1 MAVKRPDAGAGS
13 RAFVNEDL
21 GDPIW
26 GFEGPTTSSGLDD
39 FHIMGVKINMA
50 NDDFND
56 EPIPSLAD
64 PRAFGAGRAGYLC
77 ATGECSWREVNPVPG
92 DFGNLLPGEINI
104 APDDSDFSRSGLSV
118 GGNWF
123 GQQMT
128 DYVVERGEFF
138 RGSLP
143 NFITK
148 MTAGLQ
154 AAGPFT
160 DQLEPMT
167 ELESGGPFVEDS
179 FIFEPRENVI
189 GGQIIRHDCVA
200 SAPCEEPC
208 KADFTLAEWGACLD
222 GFYYTVNEV
231 VVVPSTLRGFS
242 TVDFADIVVRWD
254 SGQEITFIGHFI
266 KQDGVSETDRFQGLF
281 YIREEEFEPAPVEEE
296 EPCEEEPCEPAPVVV
311 EPLLSIYEGPITRL
325 SESASPGPVSIAS
338 PETWNIMWIMGC
350 PVHIHPDLIL
360 DGPTVDDEP
369 IRGASLFEL
378 LDEDDGRG
386 HALSIIGATGKGV
399 AERVG
404 QIYVMQE
411 IVVELAENVIIY
423 PDASAAAAEFDGT
436 SNVLKLFPVVG
447 SPTLPVAPQPVA
459 SSPQSFQMKVKL
471 SDDRNFPGSWLDAGG
486 EALADQSV
494 EGLHTAL
501 TSAPDWSLG
510 LGGYFSISDD
520 GDGTA
525 GTFYVVEGETT
536 ALPATLPAVL
546 INRYNLRYDSNDGEV
561 RMEIRGQYVSDKPI
575 QGDMEVSLAMKYDT
589 ESGDGAFP
597 CKDATDCLVLS
608 ESGADQTG
616 APGRIFYHDDTIDES
631 EDCEVEP
638 EFPNVCSFRIRVRQE
653 EIRVE
658 GLGVTDTPWPE
669 YHSSLKLQYL
679 ADVFTIVVT
688 ADDGEDTEVE
698 ATPGRIRVD

>member
-13 RAFVNEDL
+13 RAFVNEDA

-50 NDDFND
+50 NGDLSEFTS
-56 EPIPSLAD
+56 IPSLAD
-64 PRAFGAGRAGYLC
+64 TRAFGAGRAGDLC
-77 ATGECSWREVNPVPG
+77 PTGECSWREVNPVTG

-104 APDDSDFSRSGLSV
+104 APDDSDFSRSGLSD

-128 DYVVERGEFF
+128 DYEVERGEFF
-138 RGSLP
+138 QGSLP

-154 AAGPFT
+154 AAGPSAG
-160 DQLEPMT
+160 QLEPMT
-167 ELESGGPFVEDS
+167 IFRFGGDFVEDS

-189 GGQIIRHDCVA
+189 GGEVIRHDCVA
-200 SAPCEEPC
+200 SAE
-208 KADFTLAEWGACLD
+208 DFTLAEWGACHE

-231 VVVPSTLRGFS
+231 VVVPSTLRGFP
-242 TVDFADIVVRWD
+242 TVDFTDIVVRWD
-254 SGQEITFIGHFI
+254 SGQETTFIGHFI

-378 LDEDDGRG
+378 LDEDDDRG

-423 PDASAAAAEFDGT
+423 PDASAAADFDGT

-447 SPTLPVAPQPVA
+447 SPE
-459 SSPQSFQMKVKL
+459 SFQMKVKL
-471 SDDRNFPGSWLDAGG
+471 SEDRNFPGSWLDAGG
-486 EALADQSV
+486 EALDDQSV

-546 INRYNLRYDSNDGEV
+546 INRYRLRYDTNDGEV
-561 RMEIRGQYVSDKPI
+561 RMEIRGQYVSDEPI

-589 ESGDGAFP
+589 ESGGDGAFP
-597 CKDATDCLVLS
+597 CQDATECLVLS
-608 ESGADQTG
+608 ELGTDKTG
-616 APGRIFYHDDTIDES
+616 MPGRIFYDDDTIDES
-631 EDCEVEP
+631 EDCEVDP

-653 EIRVE
+653 EIRVD

-669 YHSSLKLQYL
+669 YHSSLKLQYM

>member
-13 RAFVNEDL
+13 RAFVNEDA

-50 NDDFND
+50 NGDLSEFTS
-56 EPIPSLAD
+56 IPSLAD
-64 PRAFGAGRAGYLC
+64 TRAFGAGRAGDLC
-77 ATGECSWREVNPVPG
+77 PTGECSWREVNPVTG

-104 APDDSDFSRSGLSV
+104 APDDSDFSLSGLSD

-128 DYVVERGEFF
+128 DYEVERGEFF
-138 RGSLP
+138 QGSLP

-154 AAGPFT
+154 AAGPSAG
-160 DQLEPMT
+160 QLEPMT
-167 ELESGGPFVEDS
+167 IFRFGGDFVEDS

-189 GGQIIRHDCVA
+189 GGEVIRHDCVA
-200 SAPCEEPC
+200 SAE
-208 KADFTLAEWGACLD
+208 DFTLAEWGACHE

-231 VVVPSTLRGFS
+231 VVVPSTLRGFP
-242 TVDFADIVVRWD
+242 TVDFTDIVVRWD
-254 SGQEITFIGHFI
+254 SGQETTFIGHFI

-378 LDEDDGRG
+378 LDEDDDRG

-423 PDASAAAAEFDGT
+423 PDASAAADFDGT

-447 SPTLPVAPQPVA
+447 SPE
-459 SSPQSFQMKVKL
+459 SFQMKVKL
-471 SDDRNFPGSWLDAGG
+471 SEDRNFPGSWLDAGG
-486 EALADQSV
+486 EALDDQSV

-546 INRYNLRYDSNDGEV
+546 INRYRLRYDTNDGEV
-561 RMEIRGQYVSDKPI
+561 RMEIRGQYVSDEPI

-589 ESGDGAFP
+589 ESGGDGAFP
-597 CKDATDCLVLS
+597 CQDATECLVLS
-608 ESGADQTG
+608 ELGTDKTG
-616 APGRIFYHDDTIDES
+616 MPGRIFYDDDTIDES
-631 EDCEVEP
+631 EDCEVDP

-653 EIRVE
+653 EIRVD

-669 YHSSLKLQYL
+669 YHSSLKLQYM
-679 ADVFTIVVT
+679 ADVFIIVVT

>member
-13 RAFVNEDL
+13 RAFVNEDA

-50 NDDFND
+50 NGDLSEFTS
-56 EPIPSLAD
+56 IPSLAD
-64 PRAFGAGRAGYLC
+64 TRAFGAGRAGDLC
-77 ATGECSWREVNPVPG
+77 PKGECSWREVNPVTG

-104 APDDSDFSRSGLSV
+104 APDDSDFSLSGLSD

-128 DYVVERGEFF
+128 DYEVERGEFF
-138 RGSLP
+138 QGSLP

-154 AAGPFT
+154 AAGPSAG
-160 DQLEPMT
+160 QLEPMT
-167 ELESGGPFVEDS
+167 IFRFGGDFVEDS

-189 GGQIIRHDCVA
+189 GGEVIRHDCVA
-200 SAPCEEPC
+200 SAE
-208 KADFTLAEWGACLD
+208 DFTLAEWGACHE

-231 VVVPSTLRGFS
+231 VVVPSTLRGFP
-242 TVDFADIVVRWD
+242 TVDFTDIVVRWD
-254 SGQEITFIGHFI
+254 SGQETTFIGHFI

-378 LDEDDGRG
+378 LDEDDDRG

-423 PDASAAAAEFDGT
+423 PDASAAADFDGT

-447 SPTLPVAPQPVA
+447 SPE
-459 SSPQSFQMKVKL
+459 SFQMKVKL
-471 SDDRNFPGSWLDAGG
+471 SEDRNFPGSWLDAGG
-486 EALADQSV
+486 EALDDQSV

-546 INRYNLRYDSNDGEV
+546 INRYRLRYDTNDGEV
-561 RMEIRGQYVSDKPI
+561 RMEIRGQYVSDEPI

-589 ESGDGAFP
+589 ESGGDGAFP
-597 CKDATDCLVLS
+597 CQDATECLVLS
-608 ESGADQTG
+608 ELGTDKTG
-616 APGRIFYHDDTIDES
+616 MPGRIFYDDDTIDES
-631 EDCEVEP
+631 EDCEVDP

-653 EIRVE
+653 EIRVD

-669 YHSSLKLQYL
+669 YHSSLKLQYM
-679 ADVFTIVVT
+679 ADVFIIVVT

>member
-1 MAVKRPDAGAGS
+1 VAVKRPDAGAGS
-13 RAFVNEDL
+13 RAFVNEDA

-26 GFEGPTTSSGLDD
+26 GFEGPTTASGLDD

-50 NDDFND
+50 NDDFNG
-56 EPIPSLAD
+56 EPIPALAD
-64 PRAFGAGRAGYLC
+64 PRAFGEGRAGVLC
-77 ATGECSWREVNPVPG
+77 ATGECSWREVNPITG
-92 DFGNLLPGEINI
+92 TNY
-104 APDDSDFSRSGLSV
+104 APDDSDFSRSGLID

-128 DYVVERGEFF
+128 DYEVQRGTAF
-138 RGSLP
+138 RGYLP

-154 AAGPFT
+154 TASPFA

-167 ELESGGPFVEDS
+167 ITEFGGGFVEDS
-179 FIFEPRENVI
+179 FIFEPRENVL
-189 GGQIIRHDCVA
+189 GGEVIRRDCVA
-200 SAPCEEPC
+200 PL
-208 KADFTLAEWGACLD
+208 ADWGACHQ
-222 GFYYTVNEV
+222 GSYYTVNEV
-231 VVVPSTLRGFS
+231 VVVPSTLRGFP
-242 TVDFADIVVRWD
+242 TVDFADIDARWD
-254 SGQEITFIGHFI
+254 PVQKTGQETTFIGHFI
-266 KQDGVSETDRFQGLF
+266 KQDGVSETDQFQGLF
-281 YIREEEFEPAPVEEE
+281 YIREEEFEPVPVDEDE
-296 EPCEEEPCEPAPVVV
+296 EPCEEEPCEPEPVVV

-325 SESASPGPVSIAS
+325 SEVSQSPSIAS

-360 DGPTVDDEP
+360 DGPVDDNGEP
-369 IRGASLFEL
+369 IRGASLLKL
-378 LDEDDGRG
+378 LDEDGDRG

-404 QIYVMQE
+404 QMYVMQE

-423 PDASAAAAEFDGT
+423 PDARDAAEFDGA
-436 SNVLKLFPVVG
+436 SDVLKLFPEVD
-447 SPTLPVAPQPVA
+447 SPE
-459 SSPQSFQMKVKL
+459 SFQMKVKL
-471 SDDRNFPGSWLDAGG
+471 SEDKNFPGSWLDGGG

-494 EGLHTAL
+494 AGLLAAL
-501 TSAPDWSLG
+501 ISAPDWSLG
-510 LGGYFSISDD
+510 LGGYFSISNDD
-520 GDGTA
+520 DGTA

-546 INRYNLRYDSNDGEV
+546 INRYNLRYDTNDGEV
-561 RMEIRGQYVSDKPI
+561 RMEIRGQYVSGEPI
-575 QGDMEVSLAMKYDT
+575 QGDMEVSLSMKYDT

-597 CKDATDCLVLS
+597 CQDDSDCLVLS
-608 ESGADQTG
+608 KEGTDQTG
-616 APGRIFYHDDTIDES
+616 APGMIFYDVDSIDES
-631 EDCEVEP
+631 EVCEVDP

-653 EIRVE
+653 EIRVS

-679 ADVFTIVVT
+679 TDVFTIVVT
-688 ADDGEDTEVE
+688 ADDDDETEVE

>member
-13 RAFVNEDL
+13 RAFVNEDA

-50 NDDFND
+50 NGDLSEFTA
-56 EPIPSLAD
+56 IPSLAD
-64 PRAFGAGRAGYLC
+64 TRAFGAGRAGDLC

-128 DYVVERGEFF
+128 DYEVERGTAF

-154 AAGPFT
+154 AAPPFT

-189 GGQIIRHDCVA
+189 GGQIIRYDCVA

-208 KADFTLAEWGACLD
+208 EADFTLAEWGACLD
-222 GFYYTVNEV
+222 GSYYTVNEV

-254 SGQEITFIGHFI
+254 SGQETTFIGHFI

-378 LDEDDGRG
+378 LDEDDDRG

-423 PDASAAAAEFDGT
+423 PDASADAAEFDRT
-436 SNVLKLFPVVG
+436 SNVLKLFPVAG
-447 SPTLPVAPQPVA
+447 
-459 SSPQSFQMKVKL
+459 SPQSFQMKVKL

-486 EALADQSV
+486 EALDDQSV
-494 EGLHTAL
+494 EGLETAL
-501 TSAPDWSLG
+501 MSAPDWSLG

-520 GDGTA
+520 GDSTA

-546 INRYNLRYDSNDGEV
+546 INRYNLRYDTNDGEV
-561 RMEIRGQYVSDKPI
+561 RMEIRGQYVSDGPI

-597 CKDATDCLVLS
+597 CQDATECLVLS
-608 ESGADQTG
+608 ELGTDQTG
-616 APGRIFYHDDTIDES
+616 APGRIFYDDDTIDES

>member
-13 RAFVNEDL
+13 RAFVNEDR

-50 NDDFND
+50 NADFND
-56 EPIPSLAD
+56 EPVPSLAD
-64 PRAFGAGRAGYLC
+64 PRAFGAGRAGDLC
-77 ATGECSWREVNPVPG
+77 ATGECSWREVNPVTG
-92 DFGNLLPGEINI
+92 INP
-104 APDDSDFSRSGLSV
+104 APDDIDFSRSGLSF

-128 DYVVERGEFF
+128 DYEVERGTAF
-138 RGSLP
+138 RGSLL

-154 AAGPFT
+154 TAAPFT

-189 GGQIIRHDCVA
+189 GGEVIRHDCLA

-208 KADFTLAEWGACLD
+208 DADFTLAEWGACHE

-254 SGQEITFIGHFI
+254 SGQETTFIGHFI

-325 SESASPGPVSIAS
+325 SESASPDPISIAS

-360 DGPTVDDEP
+360 DGPVDDNDEP

-378 LDEDDGRG
+378 LDEDDDRG

-423 PDASAAAAEFDGT
+423 PDASGAAAEFDGT
-436 SNVLKLFPVVG
+436 GNVLKLFPDVN
-447 SPTLPVAPQPVA
+447 SPE
-459 SSPQSFQMKVKL
+459 SFQMKVKL
-471 SDDRNFPGSWLDAGG
+471 SEDRNFPGSWLDAGG
-486 EALADQSV
+486 EALDDQSV
-494 EGLHTAL
+494 AGLQTAL

-546 INRYNLRYDSNDGEV
+546 INRYNLRYDTNDGEV
-561 RMEIRGQYVSDKPI
+561 RMEIRGQYVSDGPI
-575 QGDMEVSLAMKYDT
+575 PPDMEVSLAMKYDT
-589 ESGDGAFP
+589 ESDDGAFP
-597 CKDATDCLVLS
+597 CQEQDGSDCLVLS
-608 ESGADQTG
+608 QLGADQTG
-616 APGRIFYHDDTIDES
+616 MPGMIFYDDDTIDES

-653 EIRVE
+653 EIRVM

-669 YHSSLKLQYL
+669 YHSSLKLQYM

-688 ADDGEDTEVE
+688 ADDDTEVE

>member
-13 RAFVNEDL
+13 RAFVNEDA

-50 NDDFND
+50 NGDLSEFTS
-56 EPIPSLAD
+56 IPSLAD
-64 PRAFGAGRAGYLC
+64 TRAFGAGRAGDLC
-77 ATGECSWREVNPVPG
+77 PTGECSWREVNPVTG

-104 APDDSDFSRSGLSV
+104 APDDSDFSRSGLSD

-128 DYVVERGEFF
+128 DYEVERGEFF
-138 RGSLP
+138 QGSLP

-154 AAGPFT
+154 AAGPSAG
-160 DQLEPMT
+160 QLEPMT
-167 ELESGGPFVEDS
+167 IFRFGGDFVEDS

-189 GGQIIRHDCVA
+189 GGEVIRHDCVA
-200 SAPCEEPC
+200 SAE
-208 KADFTLAEWGACLD
+208 DFTLAEWGACHE

-231 VVVPSTLRGFS
+231 VVVPSTLRGFP
-242 TVDFADIVVRWD
+242 TVDFTDIVVRWD
-254 SGQEITFIGHFI
+254 SGQETTFIGHFI

-378 LDEDDGRG
+378 LDEDDDRG

-423 PDASAAAAEFDGT
+423 PDASAAADFDGT

-447 SPTLPVAPQPVA
+447 SPE
-459 SSPQSFQMKVKL
+459 SFQMKVKL
-471 SDDRNFPGSWLDAGG
+471 SEDRNFPGSWLDAGG
-486 EALADQSV
+486 EALDDQSV

-546 INRYNLRYDSNDGEV
+546 INRYRLRYDTNDGEV
-561 RMEIRGQYVSDKPI
+561 RMEIRGQYVSDEPI

-589 ESGDGAFP
+589 ESGGDGAFP
-597 CKDATDCLVLS
+597 CQDATECLVLS
-608 ESGADQTG
+608 ELGTDKTG
-616 APGRIFYHDDTIDES
+616 MPGRIFYDDDTIDES
-631 EDCEVEP
+631 EDCEVDP

-653 EIRVE
+653 EIRVD

-669 YHSSLKLQYL
+669 YHSSLKLQYM
-679 ADVFTIVVT
+679 ADVFIIVVT

>member
-13 RAFVNEDL
+13 RAFVNEDA

-50 NDDFND
+50 NGDLSEFTA
-56 EPIPSLAD
+56 IPSLAD
-64 PRAFGAGRAGYLC
+64 TRAFGAGRAGDLC

-128 DYVVERGEFF
+128 DYEVERGTAF

-154 AAGPFT
+154 AAPPFT

-208 KADFTLAEWGACLD
+208 EADFTLAEWGACLD
-222 GFYYTVNEV
+222 GSYYTVNEV

-254 SGQEITFIGHFI
+254 SGQETTFIGHFI

-378 LDEDDGRG
+378 LDEDDDRG

-423 PDASAAAAEFDGT
+423 PDASADAAEFDRT
-436 SNVLKLFPVVG
+436 SNVLKLFPVAG
-447 SPTLPVAPQPVA
+447 
-459 SSPQSFQMKVKL
+459 SPQSFQMKVKL
-471 SDDRNFPGSWLDAGG
+471 SEDRNFPGSWLDAGG
-486 EALADQSV
+486 EALDDQSV
-494 EGLHTAL
+494 EGLETAL
-501 TSAPDWSLG
+501 MSAPDWSLG

-561 RMEIRGQYVSDKPI
+561 RMEIRGQYVSDGPI

-597 CKDATDCLVLS
+597 CQDATECLVLS
-608 ESGADQTG
+608 ELGTDQTG
-616 APGRIFYHDDTIDES
+616 APGRIFYDDDTIDES

>member
-13 RAFVNEDL
+13 RAFVNEDA

-50 NDDFND
+50 NGDLSEFTS
-56 EPIPSLAD
+56 IPSLAD
-64 PRAFGAGRAGYLC
+64 TRAFGAGRAGDLC
-77 ATGECSWREVNPVPG
+77 PTGECSWREVNPITG

-104 APDDSDFSRSGLSV
+104 APDDSDFSLSGLSD

-128 DYVVERGEFF
+128 DYEVERGEFF
-138 RGSLP
+138 QGSLP

-154 AAGPFT
+154 AAGPSAG
-160 DQLEPMT
+160 QLEPMT
-167 ELESGGPFVEDS
+167 IFRFGGDFVEDS

-189 GGQIIRHDCVA
+189 GGEVIRHDCVA
-200 SAPCEEPC
+200 SAE
-208 KADFTLAEWGACLD
+208 DFTLAEWGACHE

-231 VVVPSTLRGFS
+231 VVVPSTLRGFP
-242 TVDFADIVVRWD
+242 TVDFTDIVVRWD
-254 SGQEITFIGHFI
+254 SGQETTFIGHFI

-378 LDEDDGRG
+378 LDEDDDRG

-423 PDASAAAAEFDGT
+423 PDASAAADFDGT

-447 SPTLPVAPQPVA
+447 SPE
-459 SSPQSFQMKVKL
+459 SFQMKVKL
-471 SDDRNFPGSWLDAGG
+471 SEDRNFPGSWLDAGG
-486 EALADQSV
+486 EALDDQSV

-546 INRYNLRYDSNDGEV
+546 INRYRLRYDTNDGEV
-561 RMEIRGQYVSDKPI
+561 RMEIRGQYVSDEPI

-589 ESGDGAFP
+589 ESGGDGAFP
-597 CKDATDCLVLS
+597 CQDATECLVLS
-608 ESGADQTG
+608 ELGTDKTG
-616 APGRIFYHDDTIDES
+616 MPGRIFYDDDTIDES
-631 EDCEVEP
+631 EDCEVDP

-653 EIRVE
+653 EIRVD

-669 YHSSLKLQYL
+669 YHSSLKLQYM
-679 ADVFTIVVT
+679 ADVFIIVVT

>member
-13 RAFVNEDL
+13 RAFVNEDA

-50 NDDFND
+50 NGDLSEFTS
-56 EPIPSLAD
+56 IPSLAD
-64 PRAFGAGRAGYLC
+64 TRAFGAGRAGDLC
-77 ATGECSWREVNPVPG
+77 PTGECSWREVNPVTG

-104 APDDSDFSRSGLSV
+104 APDDSDFSRSGLSD

-128 DYVVERGEFF
+128 DYEVERGEFF
-138 RGSLP
+138 QGSLP

-154 AAGPFT
+154 AAGPSAG
-160 DQLEPMT
+160 QLEPMT
-167 ELESGGPFVEDS
+167 IFRFGGDFVEDS

-189 GGQIIRHDCVA
+189 GGEVIRHDCVA
-200 SAPCEEPC
+200 SAE
-208 KADFTLAEWGACLD
+208 DFTLAEWGACHE

-231 VVVPSTLRGFS
+231 VVVPSTLRGFP
-242 TVDFADIVVRWD
+242 TVDFTDIVVRWD
-254 SGQEITFIGHFI
+254 SGQETTFIGHFI

-378 LDEDDGRG
+378 LDEDDDRG

-423 PDASAAAAEFDGT
+423 PDASAAADFDGT

-447 SPTLPVAPQPVA
+447 SPE
-459 SSPQSFQMKVKL
+459 SFQMKVKL
-471 SDDRNFPGSWLDAGG
+471 SEDRNFPGSWLDAGG
-486 EALADQSV
+486 EALDDQSV

-546 INRYNLRYDSNDGEV
+546 INRYRLRYDTNDGEV
-561 RMEIRGQYVSDKPI
+561 RMEIRGQYVSDEPI

-589 ESGDGAFP
+589 ESGGDSAFP
-597 CKDATDCLVLS
+597 CQDATECLVLS
-608 ESGADQTG
+608 ELGTDKTG
-616 APGRIFYHDDTIDES
+616 MPGRIFYDDDTIDES
-631 EDCEVEP
+631 EDCEVDP

-653 EIRVE
+653 EIRVD

-669 YHSSLKLQYL
+669 YHFSLKLQYM

>member
-50 NDDFND
+50 NGDLSEFTS
-56 EPIPSLAD
+56 IPSLAD
-64 PRAFGAGRAGYLC
+64 TRAFGAGRAGDLC
-77 ATGECSWREVNPVPG
+77 ATGECSWREVNPVTG
-92 DFGNLLPGEINI
+92 INI
-104 APDDSDFSRSGLSV
+104 APDDSDFSRSGLIV

-128 DYVVERGEFF
+128 DYEVERGEFF

-154 AAGPFT
+154 AAAPFT

-208 KADFTLAEWGACLD
+208 EADFTLAEWGACLD

-254 SGQEITFIGHFI
+254 SGQETTFIGHFI

-378 LDEDDGRG
+378 LDEDDDRG

-436 SNVLKLFPVVG
+436 SDVLKLFPVVG
-447 SPTLPVAPQPVA
+447 SPE
-459 SSPQSFQMKVKL
+459 SFQMKVKL
-471 SDDRNFPGSWLDAGG
+471 SEDRNFPGSWLDAGG
-486 EALADQSV
+486 EALDDQSV

-546 INRYNLRYDSNDGEV
+546 INRYNLRYDTNDNEV
-561 RMEIRGQYVSDKPI
+561 RMEIRGQYVSDEPI

-589 ESGDGAFP
+589 ESGGDGAFP
-597 CKDATDCLVLS
+597 CQDATECLVLS
-608 ESGADQTG
+608 ELGTDKT
-616 APGRIFYHDDTIDES
+616 GRIFYDDDTIDES
-631 EDCEVEP
+631 EDCEVDP

-653 EIRVE
+653 EIRVD
-658 GLGVTDTPWPE
+658 GLGVTDTPCPE
-669 YHSSLKLQYL
+669 YHFSLKLQYM

>member
-13 RAFVNEDL
+13 RAFVNEDA

-50 NDDFND
+50 NADLSEFTS
-56 EPIPSLAD
+56 IPSLAD
-64 PRAFGAGRAGYLC
+64 TRAFGAGRAGDLC
-77 ATGECSWREVNPVPG
+77 ATGECSWREVNPVTG

-104 APDDSDFSRSGLSV
+104 APDDSDFSRSGLID

-154 AAGPFT
+154 AAGPSAG
-160 DQLEPMT
+160 QLEPMT
-167 ELESGGPFVEDS
+167 VFQGGGDFVEDS

-189 GGQIIRHDCVA
+189 GGEVIRHDCVA
-200 SAPCEEPC
+200 SAE
-208 KADFTLAEWGACLD
+208 DFTLAEWGACHE

-254 SGQEITFIGHFI
+254 SGQETTFIGHFI

-325 SESASPGPVSIAS
+325 SESASPGPISIAS

-378 LDEDDGRG
+378 LDEDDDRG

-423 PDASAAAAEFDGT
+423 PDASAAADFDDT
-436 SNVLKLFPVVG
+436 NNVLKLFPDVD
-447 SPTLPVAPQPVA
+447 SPE
-459 SSPQSFQMKVKL
+459 SFQMKVKL
-471 SDDRNFPGSWLDAGG
+471 SEDRNFPGSWLDAGG
-486 EALADQSV
+486 EALDDQSV
-494 EGLHTAL
+494 AGLETAL
-501 TSAPDWSLG
+501 MSAPDWSLG

-546 INRYNLRYDSNDGEV
+546 INRYRLRYDTNDGEV
-561 RMEIRGQYVSDKPI
+561 RMEIRGQYVSDRPI
-575 QGDMEVSLAMKYDT
+575 PPDMEVSLAMKYDA
-589 ESGDGAFP
+589 ESDDSAFP
-597 CKDATDCLVLS
+597 CQEQDGSDCLVLS
-608 ESGADQTG
+608 QLGADKNG
-616 APGRIFYHDDTIDES
+616 MPGMIFYDDDTIDES
-631 EDCEVEP
+631 EDCEVDP

-653 EIRVE
+653 EIRVD

-669 YHSSLKLQYL
+669 YHSSLKLQYM

>member
-50 NDDFND
+50 NADFND

-64 PRAFGAGRAGYLC
+64 PRAFGAGRAGDLC
-77 ATGECSWREVNPVPG
+77 ATGECSWREVNPVTGP
-92 DFGNLLPGEINI
+92 NP
-104 APDDSDFSRSGLSV
+104 APDDSDFSRSGLSD

-128 DYVVERGEFF
+128 DYEVERGTAF
-138 RGSLP
+138 RGSLL

-154 AAGPFT
+154 AAGPSAG
-160 DQLEPMT
+160 QLEPMT

-189 GGQIIRHDCVA
+189 GGEVIRHDCVA

-208 KADFTLAEWGACLD
+208 EADFTLAEWGACLD

-231 VVVPSTLRGFS
+231 VVVPSTLRAFS

-254 SGQEITFIGHFI
+254 SGQETTFIGHFI

-378 LDEDDGRG
+378 LDEDDDRG

-459 SSPQSFQMKVKL
+459 GSPQSFQMKVKL
-471 SDDRNFPGSWLDAGG
+471 SEDRNFPGSWLDAGG
-486 EALADQSV
+486 EALDDQTV
-494 EGLHTAL
+494 AGLQAAL

-546 INRYNLRYDSNDGEV
+546 INRYNLRYDTNDGEV
-561 RMEIRGQYVSDKPI
+561 RMEIRGQYVSDGPI
-575 QGDMEVSLAMKYDT
+575 PPDMEVSLAMKYDT

-597 CKDATDCLVLS
+597 CQEQDGSDCLVLS
-608 ESGADQTG
+608 ESSTDQTG
-616 APGRIFYHDDTIDES
+616 MPGRIFYNDDTIDES

-653 EIRVE
+653 EIRVD

-669 YHSSLKLQYL
+669 YHSSLKLQYM

>member
-13 RAFVNEDL
+13 RAFVNEDA

-50 NDDFND
+50 NGDLSEFTS
-56 EPIPSLAD
+56 IPSLAD
-64 PRAFGAGRAGYLC
+64 TRAFGAGRAGDLC
-77 ATGECSWREVNPVPG
+77 PTGECSWREVNPVTG

-104 APDDSDFSRSGLSV
+104 APDDSDFSRSGLSD

-128 DYVVERGEFF
+128 DYEVERGEFF
-138 RGSLP
+138 QGSLP

-154 AAGPFT
+154 AAGPSAG
-160 DQLEPMT
+160 QLEPMT
-167 ELESGGPFVEDS
+167 IFRFGGDFVEDS

-189 GGQIIRHDCVA
+189 GGEVIRHDCVA
-200 SAPCEEPC
+200 SAE
-208 KADFTLAEWGACLD
+208 DFTLAEWGACHE

-231 VVVPSTLRGFS
+231 VVVPSTLRGFP
-242 TVDFADIVVRWD
+242 TVDFTDIVVRWD
-254 SGQEITFIGHFI
+254 SGQETTFIGHFI

-360 DGPTVDDEP
+360 DGPTVDDKP

-378 LDEDDGRG
+378 LDEDDDRG

-423 PDASAAAAEFDGT
+423 PDASAAADFDGT

-447 SPTLPVAPQPVA
+447 SPE
-459 SSPQSFQMKVKL
+459 SFQMKVKL
-471 SDDRNFPGSWLDAGG
+471 SEDRNFPGSWLDAGG
-486 EALADQSV
+486 EALDDQSV

-546 INRYNLRYDSNDGEV
+546 INRYRLRYDTNDGEV
-561 RMEIRGQYVSDKPI
+561 RMEIRGQYVSDEPI

-589 ESGDGAFP
+589 ESGGDSAFP
-597 CKDATDCLVLS
+597 CQDATECLVLS
-608 ESGADQTG
+608 ELGTDKT
-616 APGRIFYHDDTIDES
+616 GRIFYDDDTIDES
-631 EDCEVEP
+631 EDCEVDP

-653 EIRVE
+653 EIRVD

-669 YHSSLKLQYL
+669 YHSSLKLQYM

>member
-13 RAFVNEDL
+13 RAFVNEDA

-50 NDDFND
+50 NGDLSEFTA
-56 EPIPSLAD
+56 IPSLAD
-64 PRAFGAGRAGYLC
+64 TRAFGAGRAGDLC

-128 DYVVERGEFF
+128 DYEVERGTAF

-154 AAGPFT
+154 AAPPFT

-189 GGQIIRHDCVA
+189 GGQIIRYDCVA

-208 KADFTLAEWGACLD
+208 EADFTLAEWGACLD

-254 SGQEITFIGHFI
+254 SGQETTFIGHFI

-378 LDEDDGRG
+378 LDEDDDRG

-436 SNVLKLFPVVG
+436 SDVLKLFPVVG
-447 SPTLPVAPQPVA
+447 SPE
-459 SSPQSFQMKVKL
+459 SFQMKVKL
-471 SDDRNFPGSWLDAGG
+471 SEDRNFPGSWLDAGG
-486 EALADQSV
+486 EALDDQRV
-494 EGLHTAL
+494 EGLETAL
-501 TSAPDWSLG
+501 MSAPDWSLG

-561 RMEIRGQYVSDKPI
+561 RMEIRGQYVSDGPI

-597 CKDATDCLVLS
+597 CQDATECLVLS
-608 ESGADQTG
+608 ELGTDQTG
-616 APGRIFYHDDTIDES
+616 APGRIFYDDDTIDES

>member
-13 RAFVNEDL
+13 RAFVNEDA

-26 GFEGPTTSSGLDD
+26 GFEGLTTSSGLDD

-50 NDDFND
+50 NADFND

-64 PRAFGAGRAGYLC
+64 PRAFGAGRAGDLC
-77 ATGECSWREVNPVPG
+77 ATGECSWREVNPVTG
-92 DFGNLLPGEINI
+92 INI
-104 APDDSDFSRSGLSV
+104 APDDSDFSRSGLIV

-128 DYVVERGEFF
+128 DYEVERGEFF

-154 AAGPFT
+154 AAAPFT

-208 KADFTLAEWGACLD
+208 EADFTLAEWGACLD
-222 GFYYTVNEV
+222 GSYYTVNEV

-254 SGQEITFIGHFI
+254 SGQETTFIGHFI

-360 DGPTVDDEP
+360 DGPVDDNDEP

-378 LDEDDGRG
+378 LDEDDDRG

-436 SNVLKLFPVVG
+436 SDVLKLFPVVG
-447 SPTLPVAPQPVA
+447 SPE
-459 SSPQSFQMKVKL
+459 SFQMKVKL
-471 SDDRNFPGSWLDAGG
+471 SEDRNFPGSWLDAGG
-486 EALADQSV
+486 EALDDQSV

-546 INRYNLRYDSNDGEV
+546 INRYNLRYDTNDGEV
-561 RMEIRGQYVSDKPI
+561 RMEIRGQYVSDGPI
-575 QGDMEVSLAMKYDT
+575 PPDMEVSLAMKYDT

-597 CKDATDCLVLS
+597 CQDATECLVLS
-608 ESGADQTG
+608 ELGTDQTG
-616 APGRIFYHDDTIDES
+616 APGRIFYDDDTIDES

>member
-50 NDDFND
+50 NADFND

-64 PRAFGAGRAGYLC
+64 PRAFGAGRAGDLC
-77 ATGECSWREVNPVPG
+77 ATGECSWREVNPVT
-92 DFGNLLPGEINI
+92 DINI
-104 APDDSDFSRSGLSV
+104 APDDSDFSRSGLIV

-128 DYVVERGEFF
+128 DYEVERGEFF

-154 AAGPFT
+154 AAAPFT

-208 KADFTLAEWGACLD
+208 EADFTLAEWGACLD

-254 SGQEITFIGHFI
+254 SGQETTFIGHFI

-360 DGPTVDDEP
+360 DGPVDDNDEP

-378 LDEDDGRG
+378 LDEDDDRG

-436 SNVLKLFPVVG
+436 SDVLKLFPVVG
-447 SPTLPVAPQPVA
+447 SPE
-459 SSPQSFQMKVKL
+459 SFQMKVKL
-471 SDDRNFPGSWLDAGG
+471 SEDRNFPGSWLDAGG
-486 EALADQSV
+486 EALDDQRV
-494 EGLHTAL
+494 EGLETAL
-501 TSAPDWSLG
+501 MSAPDWSLG

-546 INRYNLRYDSNDGEV
+546 INRYRLRYDTNDNEV
-561 RMEIRGQYVSDKPI
+561 RMEIRGQYVSDEPI

-589 ESGDGAFP
+589 ESGGDSAFP
-597 CKDATDCLVLS
+597 CQDATECLVLS
-608 ESGADQTG
+608 ELGTDKT
-616 APGRIFYHDDTIDES
+616 GRIFYDDDTIDES
-631 EDCEVEP
+631 EDCEVDP

-653 EIRVE
+653 EIRVD

-669 YHSSLKLQYL
+669 YHSSLKLQYM

>member
-13 RAFVNEDL
+13 RAFVNEDA

-50 NDDFND
+50 NGDLSEFTS
-56 EPIPSLAD
+56 IPSLAD
-64 PRAFGAGRAGYLC
+64 TRAFGAGRAGDLC
-77 ATGECSWREVNPVPG
+77 PTGECSWREVNPVTG

-104 APDDSDFSRSGLSV
+104 APDDSDFSRSGLSD

-128 DYVVERGEFF
+128 DYEVERGEFF
-138 RGSLP
+138 QGSLP

-154 AAGPFT
+154 AAGPSAG
-160 DQLEPMT
+160 QLEPMT
-167 ELESGGPFVEDS
+167 IFRFGGDFVEDS

-189 GGQIIRHDCVA
+189 GGEVIRHDCVA
-200 SAPCEEPC
+200 FAE
-208 KADFTLAEWGACLD
+208 DFTLAEWGACHE

-231 VVVPSTLRGFS
+231 VVVPSTLRGFP
-242 TVDFADIVVRWD
+242 TVDFTDIVVRWD
-254 SGQEITFIGHFI
+254 SGQETTFIGHFI

-360 DGPTVDDEP
+360 DGPVDDNDEP

-378 LDEDDGRG
+378 LDEDDDRG

-423 PDASAAAAEFDGT
+423 PDASAAADFDGT

-447 SPTLPVAPQPVA
+447 SPE
-459 SSPQSFQMKVKL
+459 SFQMKVKL
-471 SDDRNFPGSWLDAGG
+471 SEDRNFPGSWLDAGG
-486 EALADQSV
+486 EALDDQRV
-494 EGLHTAL
+494 EGLETAL
-501 TSAPDWSLG
+501 MSAPDWSLG

-546 INRYNLRYDSNDGEV
+546 INRYRLRYDTNDNEV
-561 RMEIRGQYVSDKPI
+561 RMEIRGQYVSDEPI

-589 ESGDGAFP
+589 ESGGDSAFP
-597 CKDATDCLVLS
+597 CQDSTERLVLS
-608 ESGADQTG
+608 ELGTDKT
-616 APGRIFYHDDTIDES
+616 GRIFYDDDTIDES
-631 EDCEVEP
+631 EDCEVDP

-653 EIRVE
+653 EIRVD

-669 YHSSLKLQYL
+669 YHSSLKLQYM

>member
-50 NDDFND
+50 NGDLSEFTA
-56 EPIPSLAD
+56 IPSLAD
-64 PRAFGAGRAGYLC
+64 TRAFGAGRAGDLC

-128 DYVVERGEFF
+128 DYEVERGTAF

-154 AAGPFT
+154 AAPPFT

-189 GGQIIRHDCVA
+189 GGQIIRHDCLA

-208 KADFTLAEWGACLD
+208 EADFTLAEWGACLD

-254 SGQEITFIGHFI
+254 SGQETTFIGHFI

-378 LDEDDGRG
+378 LDEDDDRG

-436 SNVLKLFPVVG
+436 SDVLKLFPVVG
-447 SPTLPVAPQPVA
+447 SPE
-459 SSPQSFQMKVKL
+459 SFQMKVKL

-486 EALADQSV
+486 EALDDQRV
-494 EGLHTAL
+494 EGLETAL
-501 TSAPDWSLG
+501 MSAPDWSLG

-561 RMEIRGQYVSDKPI
+561 RMEIRGQYVSDGPI

-597 CKDATDCLVLS
+597 CQDATECLVLS
-608 ESGADQTG
+608 ELGTDQTG
-616 APGRIFYHDDTIDES
+616 APGRIFYDDDTIDES

-669 YHSSLKLQYL
+669 YHSSLKLQYM

>member
-13 RAFVNEDL
+13 RAFVNEDA

-50 NDDFND
+50 NGDLSEFTS
-56 EPIPSLAD
+56 IPSLAD
-64 PRAFGAGRAGYLC
+64 TRAFGAGRAGDLC
-77 ATGECSWREVNPVPG
+77 PTGECSWREVNPVTG

-104 APDDSDFSRSGLSV
+104 APDDSDFSLSGLSD

-128 DYVVERGEFF
+128 DYEVERGEFF
-138 RGSLP
+138 QGSLP

-154 AAGPFT
+154 AAGPSAG
-160 DQLEPMT
+160 QLEPMT
-167 ELESGGPFVEDS
+167 IFRFGGDFVEDS

-189 GGQIIRHDCVA
+189 GGEVIRHDCVA
-200 SAPCEEPC
+200 SAE
-208 KADFTLAEWGACLD
+208 DFTLAEWGACHE

-231 VVVPSTLRGFS
+231 VVVPSTLRGFP
-242 TVDFADIVVRWD
+242 TVDFTDIVVRWD
-254 SGQEITFIGHFI
+254 SGQETTFIGHFI

-378 LDEDDGRG
+378 LDEDDDRG

-423 PDASAAAAEFDGT
+423 PDASAAADFDGT

-447 SPTLPVAPQPVA
+447 SPE
-459 SSPQSFQMKVKL
+459 SFQMKVKL
-471 SDDRNFPGSWLDAGG
+471 SEDRNFPGSWLDAGG
-486 EALADQSV
+486 EALDDQSV

-546 INRYNLRYDSNDGEV
+546 INRYRLRYDTNDGEV
-561 RMEIRGQYVSDKPI
+561 RMEIRGQYVSDEPI

-589 ESGDGAFP
+589 ESGGDGAFP
-597 CKDATDCLVLS
+597 CQDATECLVLS
-608 ESGADQTG
+608 ELGTDKTG
-616 APGRIFYHDDTIDES
+616 MPGRIFYDDDTIDES
-631 EDCEVEP
+631 EDCEVDP

-653 EIRVE
+653 EIRVD

-669 YHSSLKLQYL
+669 YHPSLQLQYM
-679 ADVFTIVVT
+679 AEVFIIVVT

>member
-13 RAFVNEDL
+13 RAFVNEDA

-50 NDDFND
+50 NGDLSEFTA
-56 EPIPSLAD
+56 IPSLAD
-64 PRAFGAGRAGYLC
+64 TRAFGAGRAGDLC

-128 DYVVERGEFF
+128 DYEVERGTAF

-154 AAGPFT
+154 AAPPFT

-208 KADFTLAEWGACLD
+208 EADFTLAEWGACLD
-222 GFYYTVNEV
+222 GSYYTVNEV

-254 SGQEITFIGHFI
+254 SGQETTFIGHFI

-378 LDEDDGRG
+378 LDEDDDRG

-423 PDASAAAAEFDGT
+423 PDASADAAEFDRT
-436 SNVLKLFPVVG
+436 SNVLKLFPVAG
-447 SPTLPVAPQPVA
+447 
-459 SSPQSFQMKVKL
+459 SPQSFQMKVKL

-486 EALADQSV
+486 EALDDQSV
-494 EGLHTAL
+494 EGLETAL
-501 TSAPDWSLG
+501 MSAPDWSLG

-561 RMEIRGQYVSDKPI
+561 RMEIRGQYVSDGPI

-597 CKDATDCLVLS
+597 CQDATECLVLS
-608 ESGADQTG
+608 ELGTDQTG
-616 APGRIFYHDDTIDES
+616 APGRIFYDDDTIDES

>member
-13 RAFVNEDL
+13 RAFVNEDA

-50 NDDFND
+50 NGDLSEFTS
-56 EPIPSLAD
+56 IPSLAD
-64 PRAFGAGRAGYLC
+64 TRAFGAGRAGDLC
-77 ATGECSWREVNPVPG
+77 PTGECSWREVNPVTG

-104 APDDSDFSRSGLSV
+104 APDDSDFSRSGLSD

-128 DYVVERGEFF
+128 DYEVERGEFF
-138 RGSLP
+138 QGSLP

-154 AAGPFT
+154 AAGPSAG
-160 DQLEPMT
+160 QLEPMT
-167 ELESGGPFVEDS
+167 IFRFGGDFVEDS

-189 GGQIIRHDCVA
+189 GGEVIRHDCVA
-200 SAPCEEPC
+200 SAE
-208 KADFTLAEWGACLD
+208 DFTLAEWGACHE

-231 VVVPSTLRGFS
+231 VVVPSTLRGFP
-242 TVDFADIVVRWD
+242 TVDFTDIVVRWD
-254 SGQEITFIGHFI
+254 SGQETTFIGHFI

-378 LDEDDGRG
+378 LDEDDDRG

-404 QIYVMQE
+404 QIYVIQE

-423 PDASAAAAEFDGT
+423 PDASAAADFDGT

-447 SPTLPVAPQPVA
+447 SPE
-459 SSPQSFQMKVKL
+459 SFQMKVKL
-471 SDDRNFPGSWLDAGG
+471 SEDRNFPGSWLDAGG
-486 EALADQSV
+486 EALDDQSV

-546 INRYNLRYDSNDGEV
+546 INRYRLRYDTNDGEV
-561 RMEIRGQYVSDKPI
+561 RMEIRGQYVSDEPI

-589 ESGDGAFP
+589 ESGGDGAFP
-597 CKDATDCLVLS
+597 CQDATECLVLS
-608 ESGADQTG
+608 ELGTDKTG
-616 APGRIFYHDDTIDES
+616 MPGRIFYDDDTIDES
-631 EDCEVEP
+631 EDCEVDP

-653 EIRVE
+653 EIRVD

-669 YHSSLKLQYL
+669 YHSSLKLQYM
-679 ADVFTIVVT
+679 ADVFIIVVT

>member
-13 RAFVNEDL
+13 RAFVNEDA

-50 NDDFND
+50 NGDLSEFTA
-56 EPIPSLAD
+56 IPSLAD
-64 PRAFGAGRAGYLC
+64 TRAFGAGRAGDLC

-128 DYVVERGEFF
+128 DYEVERGTAF

-154 AAGPFT
+154 AAPPFT

-200 SAPCEEPC
+200 SAPCE
-208 KADFTLAEWGACLD
+208 ADFTLAEWGACLD
-222 GFYYTVNEV
+222 GSYYTVNEV

-254 SGQEITFIGHFI
+254 SGQETTFIGHFI

-378 LDEDDGRG
+378 LDEDDDRG

-423 PDASAAAAEFDGT
+423 PDASADAAEFDRT
-436 SNVLKLFPVVG
+436 SNVLKLFPVAG
-447 SPTLPVAPQPVA
+447 
-459 SSPQSFQMKVKL
+459 SPQSFQMKVKL

-486 EALADQSV
+486 EALDDQSV
-494 EGLHTAL
+494 EGLETAL
-501 TSAPDWSLG
+501 MSAPDWSLG

-561 RMEIRGQYVSDKPI
+561 RMEIRGQYVSDGPI

-597 CKDATDCLVLS
+597 CQDATECLVLS
-608 ESGADQTG
+608 ELGTDQTG
-616 APGRIFYHDDTIDES
+616 APGRIFYDDDTIDES

-669 YHSSLKLQYL
+669 YHSSLKLQYM

>member
-13 RAFVNEDL
+13 RAFVNEDA

-50 NDDFND
+50 NGDLSEFTS
-56 EPIPSLAD
+56 IPSLAD
-64 PRAFGAGRAGYLC
+64 TRAFGAGRAGDLC
-77 ATGECSWREVNPVPG
+77 PTGECSWREVNPVTG

-104 APDDSDFSRSGLSV
+104 APDDSDFSRSGLSD

-128 DYVVERGEFF
+128 DYEVERGEFF
-138 RGSLP
+138 QGSLP

-154 AAGPFT
+154 AAGPSAG
-160 DQLEPMT
+160 QLEPMT
-167 ELESGGPFVEDS
+167 IFRFGGDFVEDS

-189 GGQIIRHDCVA
+189 GGEVIRHDCVA
-200 SAPCEEPC
+200 SAE
-208 KADFTLAEWGACLD
+208 DFTLAEWGACHE

-231 VVVPSTLRGFS
+231 VVVPSTLRGFP
-242 TVDFADIVVRWD
+242 TVDFTDIVVRWD
-254 SGQEITFIGHFI
+254 SGQETTFIGHFI

-360 DGPTVDDEP
+360 DGPTVDDKP

-378 LDEDDGRG
+378 LDEDDDRG

-423 PDASAAAAEFDGT
+423 PDASAAADFDGT

-447 SPTLPVAPQPVA
+447 SPE
-459 SSPQSFQMKVKL
+459 SFQMKVKL
-471 SDDRNFPGSWLDAGG
+471 SEDRNFPGSWLDAGG
-486 EALADQSV
+486 EALDDQSV

-546 INRYNLRYDSNDGEV
+546 INRYRLRYDTNDNEV
-561 RMEIRGQYVSDKPI
+561 RMEIRGQYVSDEPI

-589 ESGDGAFP
+589 ESGGDSAFP
-597 CKDATDCLVLS
+597 SQDATECLVLS
-608 ESGADQTG
+608 ELGTDKT
-616 APGRIFYHDDTIDES
+616 GRIFYDDDTIDES
-631 EDCEVEP
+631 EDCEVDP

-653 EIRVE
+653 EIRVD

-669 YHSSLKLQYL
+669 YHSSLKLQYM

>member
-13 RAFVNEDL
+13 RAFVNEDA

-50 NDDFND
+50 NGDLSEFTS
-56 EPIPSLAD
+56 IPSLAD
-64 PRAFGAGRAGYLC
+64 TRAFGAGRAGDLC
-77 ATGECSWREVNPVPG
+77 PTGECSWREVNPVTG

-104 APDDSDFSRSGLSV
+104 APDDSDFSRSGLSD

-128 DYVVERGEFF
+128 DYEVERGEFF
-138 RGSLP
+138 QGSLP

-154 AAGPFT
+154 AAGPSAG
-160 DQLEPMT
+160 QLEPMT
-167 ELESGGPFVEDS
+167 IFRFGGDFVEDS

-189 GGQIIRHDCVA
+189 GGEVIRHDCVA
-200 SAPCEEPC
+200 SAE
-208 KADFTLAEWGACLD
+208 DFTLAEWGACHE

-231 VVVPSTLRGFS
+231 VVVPSTLRGFP
-242 TVDFADIVVRWD
+242 TVDFTDIVVRWD
-254 SGQEITFIGHFI
+254 SGQETTFIGHFI

-360 DGPTVDDEP
+360 DGPTVDDKP

-378 LDEDDGRG
+378 LDEDDDRG

-436 SNVLKLFPVVG
+436 SDVLKLFPVVG
-447 SPTLPVAPQPVA
+447 SPE
-459 SSPQSFQMKVKL
+459 SFQMKVKL
-471 SDDRNFPGSWLDAGG
+471 SEDRNFPGSWLDAGG
-486 EALADQSV
+486 EALDDQRV
-494 EGLHTAL
+494 EGLETAL
-501 TSAPDWSLG
+501 MSAPDWSLG

-546 INRYNLRYDSNDGEV
+546 INRYRLRYDTNDNEV
-561 RMEIRGQYVSDKPI
+561 RMEIRGQYVSDEPI

-589 ESGDGAFP
+589 ESGGDSAFP
-597 CKDATDCLVLS
+597 CQDATECLVLS
-608 ESGADQTG
+608 ELGTDKT
-616 APGRIFYHDDTIDES
+616 GRIFYDDDTIDES
-631 EDCEVEP
+631 EDCEVDP

-653 EIRVE
+653 EIRVD

-669 YHSSLKLQYL
+669 YHSSLKLQYM

>member
-13 RAFVNEDL
+13 RAFVNEDA

-50 NDDFND
+50 NGDLSEFTS
-56 EPIPSLAD
+56 IPSLAD
-64 PRAFGAGRAGYLC
+64 TRAFGAGRAGDLC
-77 ATGECSWREVNPVPG
+77 PTGECSWREVNPVTG

-104 APDDSDFSRSGLSV
+104 APDDSDFSRSGLSD

-128 DYVVERGEFF
+128 DYEVERGEFF
-138 RGSLP
+138 QGSLP

-154 AAGPFT
+154 AAGPSAG
-160 DQLEPMT
+160 QLEPMT
-167 ELESGGPFVEDS
+167 IFRFGGDFVEDS

-189 GGQIIRHDCVA
+189 GGEVIRHDCVA
-200 SAPCEEPC
+200 SAE
-208 KADFTLAEWGACLD
+208 DFTLAEWGACLD

-254 SGQEITFIGHFI
+254 SGQETTFIGHFI

-378 LDEDDGRG
+378 LDEDDDRG

-423 PDASAAAAEFDGT
+423 PDASAAADFDGT

-447 SPTLPVAPQPVA
+447 SPE
-459 SSPQSFQMKVKL
+459 SFQMKVKL
-471 SDDRNFPGSWLDAGG
+471 SEDRNFPGSWLDAGG
-486 EALADQSV
+486 EALDDQSV

-546 INRYNLRYDSNDGEV
+546 INRYNLRYDTNDGEV
-561 RMEIRGQYVSDKPI
+561 RMEIRGQYVSDGPI
-575 QGDMEVSLAMKYDT
+575 PPDMEVSLAMKYDT
-589 ESGDGAFP
+589 ESDDGAFP
-597 CKDATDCLVLS
+597 CQEQDGSDCLVLS
-608 ESGADQTG
+608 QLGADQTG
-616 APGRIFYHDDTIDES
+616 MPGMIFYDDDTIDES
-631 EDCEVEP
+631 EDCEVDP

-653 EIRVE
+653 EIRVD

-669 YHSSLKLQYL
+669 YHSSLKLQYM

>member
-1 MAVKRPDAGAGS
+1 M
-13 RAFVNEDL
+13 
-21 GDPIW
+21 
-26 GFEGPTTSSGLDD
+26 
-39 FHIMGVKINMA
+39 
-50 NDDFND
+50 
-56 EPIPSLAD
+56 
-64 PRAFGAGRAGYLC
+64 
-77 ATGECSWREVNPVPG
+77 NPVTGPN
-92 DFGNLLPGEINI
+92 D
-104 APDDSDFSRSGLSV
+104 APDDSDFSRLGLSD

-128 DYVVERGEFF
+128 DYVVERGTAF
-138 RGSLP
+138 RGSLL

-148 MTAGLQ
+148 MTAGIQ
-154 AAGPFT
+154 TAPPFT

-189 GGQIIRHDCVA
+189 GGQIIRHDCLA

-208 KADFTLAEWGACLD
+208 EADFTLAEWGACHE

-242 TVDFADIVVRWD
+242 TVDFADIVVLWD

-378 LDEDDGRG
+378 LDEGDDRG

-423 PDASAAAAEFDGT
+423 PDASADAAEFDRT
-436 SNVLKLFPVVG
+436 SKVLKLFPVAG
-447 SPTLPVAPQPVA
+447 
-459 SSPQSFQMKVKL
+459 SPQSFQMKVKL

-486 EALADQSV
+486 EALDDQSV
-494 EGLHTAL
+494 AGLETAL
-501 TSAPDWSLG
+501 MSAPDWSLG

-546 INRYNLRYDSNDGEV
+546 INRYNLRYDTNDGEV
-561 RMEIRGQYVSDKPI
+561 RMEIRGQYVSDGPI
-575 QGDMEVSLAMKYDT
+575 QGDMVVSLAMKYDT
-589 ESGDGAFP
+589 ESGNGAFP
-597 CKDATDCLVLS
+597 CQDATECLVLS
-608 ESGADQTG
+608 ELGTDQTG
-616 APGRIFYHDDTIDES
+616 APGRIFYDDDTIDES

-653 EIRVE
+653 EIRVD

>member
-13 RAFVNEDL
+13 RAFVNEDA

-50 NDDFND
+50 NGDLSEFTA
-56 EPIPSLAD
+56 IPSLAD
-64 PRAFGAGRAGYLC
+64 TRAFGAGRAGDLC

-128 DYVVERGEFF
+128 DYEVERGTAF

-154 AAGPFT
+154 AAPPFT

-208 KADFTLAEWGACLD
+208 EADFTLAEWGACLD
-222 GFYYTVNEV
+222 GSYYTVNEV

-254 SGQEITFIGHFI
+254 SGQETTFIGHFI

-296 EPCEEEPCEPAPVVV
+296 EPCEEEPCKPAPVVV

-378 LDEDDGRG
+378 LDEDDDRG

-423 PDASAAAAEFDGT
+423 PDASADAAEFDRT
-436 SNVLKLFPVVG
+436 SNVLKLFPVAG
-447 SPTLPVAPQPVA
+447 
-459 SSPQSFQMKVKL
+459 SPQSFQMKVKL

-486 EALADQSV
+486 EALDDQSV
-494 EGLHTAL
+494 EGLETAL
-501 TSAPDWSLG
+501 MSAPDWSLG

-561 RMEIRGQYVSDKPI
+561 RMEIRGQYVSDGPI

-597 CKDATDCLVLS
+597 CQDATECLVLS
-608 ESGADQTG
+608 ELGTDQTG
-616 APGRIFYHDDTIDES
+616 APGRIFYDDDTIDES

>member
-1 MAVKRPDAGAGS
+1 
-13 RAFVNEDL
+13 
-21 GDPIW
+21 
-26 GFEGPTTSSGLDD
+26 
-39 FHIMGVKINMA
+39 
-50 NDDFND
+50 
-56 EPIPSLAD
+56 
-64 PRAFGAGRAGYLC
+64 
-77 ATGECSWREVNPVPG
+77 
-92 DFGNLLPGEINI
+92 
-104 APDDSDFSRSGLSV
+104 
-118 GGNWF
+118 
-123 GQQMT
+123 
-128 DYVVERGEFF
+128 
-138 RGSLP
+138 
-143 NFITK
+143 
-148 MTAGLQ
+148 
-154 AAGPFT
+154 
-160 DQLEPMT
+160 MT

-189 GGQIIRHDCVA
+189 GGEVIRHDCVA

-208 KADFTLAEWGACLD
+208 EADFTLAEWGACLD

-254 SGQEITFIGHFI
+254 SGQETTFIGHFI

-378 LDEDDGRG
+378 LDEDDDRG

-459 SSPQSFQMKVKL
+459 GSPQSFQMKVKL
-471 SDDRNFPGSWLDAGG
+471 SEDRNFPGSWLDAGG
-486 EALADQSV
+486 EALDDQTRRGSSGCAHERPRLVPRTRRILFHLRRRRRHRRDFLRRRGRDHRPARYPSRRADQP
-494 EGLHTAL
+494 LQ
-501 TSAPDWSLG
+501 P
-510 LGGYFSISDD
+510 
-520 GDGTA
+520 
-525 GTFYVVEGETT
+525 
-536 ALPATLPAVL
+536 P
-546 INRYNLRYDSNDGEV
+546 LRYQRRRGAHGNQGPV
-561 RMEIRGQYVSDKPI
+561 RIRRAHPARHGGQPRDEIRYGKRRRC
-575 QGDMEVSLAMKYDT
+575 
-589 ESGDGAFP
+589 FP
-597 CKDATDCLVLS
+597 VPRA
-608 ESGADQTG
+608 
-616 APGRIFYHDDTIDES
+616 RR
-631 EDCEVEP
+631 
-638 EFPNVCSFRIRVRQE
+638 FRLFGPVRVGHRPDRHARQDLL
-653 EIRVE
+653 R
-658 GLGVTDTPWPE
+658 
-669 YHSSLKLQYL
+669 
-679 ADVFTIVVT
+679 
-688 ADDGEDTEVE
+688 
-698 ATPGRIRVD
+698 R

>member
-13 RAFVNEDL
+13 RAFVNEDA

-50 NDDFND
+50 NGDLSEFTS
-56 EPIPSLAD
+56 IPSLAD
-64 PRAFGAGRAGYLC
+64 TRAFGAGRAGDLC
-77 ATGECSWREVNPVPG
+77 PTGECSWREVNPVTG

-104 APDDSDFSRSGLSV
+104 APDDSDFSRSGLSD

-128 DYVVERGEFF
+128 DYEVERGEFF
-138 RGSLP
+138 QGSLP

-154 AAGPFT
+154 AAGPSAG
-160 DQLEPMT
+160 QLEPMT
-167 ELESGGPFVEDS
+167 IFRFGGDFVEDS

-189 GGQIIRHDCVA
+189 GGEVIRHDCVA
-200 SAPCEEPC
+200 SAE
-208 KADFTLAEWGACLD
+208 DFTLAEWGACHE

-231 VVVPSTLRGFS
+231 VVVPSTLRGFP
-242 TVDFADIVVRWD
+242 TVDFTDIVVRWD
-254 SGQEITFIGHFI
+254 SGQETTFIGHFI

-360 DGPTVDDEP
+360 DGPTVDDKP

-378 LDEDDGRG
+378 LDEDDDRG

-423 PDASAAAAEFDGT
+423 PDASAAADFDGT

-447 SPTLPVAPQPVA
+447 SPE
-459 SSPQSFQMKVKL
+459 SFQMKVKL
-471 SDDRNFPGSWLDAGG
+471 SEDRNFPGSWLDAGG
-486 EALADQSV
+486 EALDDQSV

-546 INRYNLRYDSNDGEV
+546 INRYRLRYDTNDNEV
-561 RMEIRGQYVSDKPI
+561 RMEIRGQYVSDEPI

-589 ESGDGAFP
+589 ESGGDSAFP
-597 CKDATDCLVLS
+597 CQDATECLVLS
-608 ESGADQTG
+608 ELGTDKT
-616 APGRIFYHDDTIDES
+616 GRIFYDDDTIDES
-631 EDCEVEP
+631 EDCEVDP

-653 EIRVE
+653 EIRVD

-669 YHSSLKLQYL
+669 YHSSLKLQYM

>member
-50 NDDFND
+50 NGDLSEFTS
-56 EPIPSLAD
+56 IPSLAD
-64 PRAFGAGRAGYLC
+64 TRAFGAGRAGDLC
-77 ATGECSWREVNPVPG
+77 PTGECSWREVNPVTG

-104 APDDSDFSRSGLSV
+104 APDDSDFSRSGLSD

-128 DYVVERGEFF
+128 DYEVERGEFF

-154 AAGPFT
+154 AAAPFT

-167 ELESGGPFVEDS
+167 ELEAGGPFVEAS

-189 GGQIIRHDCVA
+189 GGEVIRHDCVA
-200 SAPCEEPC
+200 SAE
-208 KADFTLAEWGACLD
+208 DFTLAEWGACHE

-231 VVVPSTLRGFS
+231 VVVPSTLRGFP
-242 TVDFADIVVRWD
+242 TVDFTDIVVRWD
-254 SGQEITFIGHFI
+254 SGQETTFIGHFI

-360 DGPTVDDEP
+360 DGPTVDDKP

-378 LDEDDGRG
+378 LDEDDDRG

-423 PDASAAAAEFDGT
+423 PDASAAADFDGT

-447 SPTLPVAPQPVA
+447 SPE
-459 SSPQSFQMKVKL
+459 SFQMKVKL
-471 SDDRNFPGSWLDAGG
+471 SEDRNFPGSWLDAGG
-486 EALADQSV
+486 EALDDQSV

-546 INRYNLRYDSNDGEV
+546 INRYRLRYDTNDGEV
-561 RMEIRGQYVSDKPI
+561 RMEIRGQYVSDEPI

-589 ESGDGAFP
+589 ESGGDSAFP
-597 CKDATDCLVLS
+597 CQDATECLVLS
-608 ESGADQTG
+608 ELGTDKT
-616 APGRIFYHDDTIDES
+616 GRIFYDDDTIDES
-631 EDCEVEP
+631 EDCEVDP
-638 EFPNVCSFRIRVRQE
+638 ESPNVCSFRIRVRQE
-653 EIRVE
+653 EIRVD

-669 YHSSLKLQYL
+669 YHSSLKLQYM

>member
-13 RAFVNEDL
+13 RAFVNEDA

-50 NDDFND
+50 NGDLSEFTA
-56 EPIPSLAD
+56 IPSLAD
-64 PRAFGAGRAGYLC
+64 TRAFGAGRAGDLC

-128 DYVVERGEFF
+128 DYEVERGTAF

-154 AAGPFT
+154 AAPPFT

-208 KADFTLAEWGACLD
+208 EADFTLAEWGACLD
-222 GFYYTVNEV
+222 GSYYTVNEV

-254 SGQEITFIGHFI
+254 SGQETTFIGHFI

-378 LDEDDGRG
+378 LDEDDDRG

-423 PDASAAAAEFDGT
+423 PDASADAAEFDRT
-436 SNVLKLFPVVG
+436 SNVLKLFPVAG
-447 SPTLPVAPQPVA
+447 
-459 SSPQSFQMKVKL
+459 SPQSFQMKVKL

-486 EALADQSV
+486 EALDDQSV
-494 EGLHTAL
+494 EGLETAL
-501 TSAPDWSLG
+501 MSAPDWSLG

-520 GDGTA
+520 GDSTA

-561 RMEIRGQYVSDKPI
+561 RMEIRGQYVSDGPI

-597 CKDATDCLVLS
+597 CQDATECLVLS
-608 ESGADQTG
+608 ELGTDQTG
-616 APGRIFYHDDTIDES
+616 APGRIFYDDDTIDES

>member
-13 RAFVNEDL
+13 RAFVNEDA

-50 NDDFND
+50 NGDLSEFTS
-56 EPIPSLAD
+56 IPSLAD
-64 PRAFGAGRAGYLC
+64 TRAFGAGRAGDLC
-77 ATGECSWREVNPVPG
+77 PTGECSWREVNPVTG

-104 APDDSDFSRSGLSV
+104 APDDSDFSRSGLSD

-128 DYVVERGEFF
+128 DYEVERGEFF
-138 RGSLP
+138 QGSLP

-154 AAGPFT
+154 AAGPSAG
-160 DQLEPMT
+160 QLEPMT
-167 ELESGGPFVEDS
+167 IFRFGGDFVEDS

-189 GGQIIRHDCVA
+189 GGEVIRHDCVA
-200 SAPCEEPC
+200 SAE
-208 KADFTLAEWGACLD
+208 DFTLAEWGACHE

-231 VVVPSTLRGFS
+231 VVVPSTLRGFP
-242 TVDFADIVVRWD
+242 TVDFTDIVVRWD
-254 SGQEITFIGHFI
+254 SGQETTFIGHFI

-378 LDEDDGRG
+378 LDEDDDRG

-423 PDASAAAAEFDGT
+423 PDASAAADFDGT

-447 SPTLPVAPQPVA
+447 SPE
-459 SSPQSFQMKVKL
+459 SFQMKVKL
-471 SDDRNFPGSWLDAGG
+471 SEDRNFPGSWLDAGG
-486 EALADQSV
+486 EALDDQSV

-546 INRYNLRYDSNDGEV
+546 INRYRLRYDTNDNEV
-561 RMEIRGQYVSDKPI
+561 RMEIRGQYVSDEPI

-589 ESGDGAFP
+589 ESGGDSAFP
-597 CKDATDCLVLS
+597 CQDATECLVLS
-608 ESGADQTG
+608 ELGTDKT
-616 APGRIFYHDDTIDES
+616 GRIFYDDDTIDES
-631 EDCEVEP
+631 EDCEVDP

-653 EIRVE
+653 EIRVD

-669 YHSSLKLQYL
+669 YHSSLKLQYM

>member
-13 RAFVNEDL
+13 RAFVNEDA

-50 NDDFND
+50 NGDLSEFTA
-56 EPIPSLAD
+56 IPSLAD
-64 PRAFGAGRAGYLC
+64 TRAFGAGRAGDLC

-128 DYVVERGEFF
+128 DYEVERGTAF

-154 AAGPFT
+154 AAPPFT

-189 GGQIIRHDCVA
+189 GGQIIRYDCVA

-208 KADFTLAEWGACLD
+208 EADFTLAEWGACLD
-222 GFYYTVNEV
+222 GSYYTVNEV

-254 SGQEITFIGHFI
+254 SGQETTFIGHFI

-378 LDEDDGRG
+378 LDEDDDRG

-423 PDASAAAAEFDGT
+423 PDASADAAEFDRT
-436 SNVLKLFPVVG
+436 SNVLKLFPVAG
-447 SPTLPVAPQPVA
+447 
-459 SSPQSFQMKVKL
+459 SPQSFQMKVKL

-486 EALADQSV
+486 EALDDQSV
-494 EGLHTAL
+494 EGLETAL
-501 TSAPDWSLG
+501 MSAPDWSLG

-561 RMEIRGQYVSDKPI
+561 RMEIRGQYVSDGPI

-597 CKDATDCLVLS
+597 CQDATECLVLS
-608 ESGADQTG
+608 ELGTDQTG
-616 APGRIFYHDDTIDES
+616 APGRIFYDDDTIDES

>member
-1 MAVKRPDAGAGS
+1 VAVKRPDAGAGS
-13 RAFVNEDL
+13 RAFVNEDA

-50 NDDFND
+50 NGDLSEFTS
-56 EPIPSLAD
+56 IPSLAD
-64 PRAFGAGRAGYLC
+64 TRAFGAGRAGDLC
-77 ATGECSWREVNPVPG
+77 PTGECSWREVNPVTG

-104 APDDSDFSRSGLSV
+104 APDDSDFSLSGLSD

-128 DYVVERGEFF
+128 DYEVERGEFF
-138 RGSLP
+138 QGSLP

-154 AAGPFT
+154 AAGPSAG
-160 DQLEPMT
+160 QLEPMT
-167 ELESGGPFVEDS
+167 IFRFGGDFVEDS

-189 GGQIIRHDCVA
+189 GGEVIRHDCVA
-200 SAPCEEPC
+200 SAE
-208 KADFTLAEWGACLD
+208 DFTLAEWGACHE

-231 VVVPSTLRGFS
+231 VVVPSTLRGFP
-242 TVDFADIVVRWD
+242 TVDFTDIVVRWD
-254 SGQEITFIGHFI
+254 SGQETTFIGHFI

-378 LDEDDGRG
+378 LDEDDDRG

-423 PDASAAAAEFDGT
+423 PDASAAADFDGT

-447 SPTLPVAPQPVA
+447 SPE
-459 SSPQSFQMKVKL
+459 SFQMKVKL
-471 SDDRNFPGSWLDAGG
+471 SEDRNFPGSWLDAGG
-486 EALADQSV
+486 EALDDQSV

-546 INRYNLRYDSNDGEV
+546 INRYRLRYDTNDGEV
-561 RMEIRGQYVSDKPI
+561 RMEIRGQYVSDEPI

-589 ESGDGAFP
+589 ESGGDGAFP
-597 CKDATDCLVLS
+597 CQDATECLVLS
-608 ESGADQTG
+608 ELGTDKTG
-616 APGRIFYHDDTIDES
+616 MPGRIFYDDDTIDES
-631 EDCEVEP
+631 EDCEVDP

-653 EIRVE
+653 EIRVD

-669 YHSSLKLQYL
+669 YHSSLKLQYM
-679 ADVFTIVVT
+679 ADVFIIVVT

>member
-13 RAFVNEDL
+13 RAFVNEDA

-50 NDDFND
+50 NGDLSEFTS
-56 EPIPSLAD
+56 IPSLAD
-64 PRAFGAGRAGYLC
+64 TRAFGAGRAGDLC
-77 ATGECSWREVNPVPG
+77 PTGECSWREVNPVTG

-104 APDDSDFSRSGLSV
+104 APDDSDFSRSGLSD

-128 DYVVERGEFF
+128 DYEVERGEFF
-138 RGSLP
+138 QGSLP

-154 AAGPFT
+154 AAGPSAG
-160 DQLEPMT
+160 QLEPMT
-167 ELESGGPFVEDS
+167 IFRFGGDFVEDS

-189 GGQIIRHDCVA
+189 GGEVIRHDCVA
-200 SAPCEEPC
+200 SAE
-208 KADFTLAEWGACLD
+208 DFTLAEWGACHE

-231 VVVPSTLRGFS
+231 VVVPSTLRGFP
-242 TVDFADIVVRWD
+242 TVDFTDIVVRWD
-254 SGQEITFIGHFI
+254 SGQETTFIGHFI

-360 DGPTVDDEP
+360 DGPTVDDKP

-378 LDEDDGRG
+378 LDEDDDRG

-423 PDASAAAAEFDGT
+423 PDASAAADFDGT

-447 SPTLPVAPQPVA
+447 SPE
-459 SSPQSFQMKVKL
+459 SFQMKVKL
-471 SDDRNFPGSWLDAGG
+471 SEDRNFPGSWLDAGG
-486 EALADQSV
+486 EALDDQSV

-546 INRYNLRYDSNDGEV
+546 INRYRLRYDTNDNEV
-561 RMEIRGQYVSDKPI
+561 RMEIRGQYVSDEPI

-597 CKDATDCLVLS
+597 CQDATECLVLS
-608 ESGADQTG
+608 ELGTDKT
-616 APGRIFYHDDTIDES
+616 GRIFYDDDTIDES
-631 EDCEVEP
+631 EDCEVDP

>member
-13 RAFVNEDL
+13 RAFVNEDA

-50 NDDFND
+50 NGDLSEFTS
-56 EPIPSLAD
+56 IPSLAD
-64 PRAFGAGRAGYLC
+64 TRAFGAGRAGDLC
-77 ATGECSWREVNPVPG
+77 PTGECSWREVNPVTG

-104 APDDSDFSRSGLSV
+104 APDDSDFSRSGLSD

-128 DYVVERGEFF
+128 DYEVERGEFF
-138 RGSLP
+138 QGSLP

-154 AAGPFT
+154 AAGPSAG
-160 DQLEPMT
+160 QLEPMT
-167 ELESGGPFVEDS
+167 IFRFGGDFVEDS

-189 GGQIIRHDCVA
+189 GGEVIRHDCVA
-200 SAPCEEPC
+200 SAE
-208 KADFTLAEWGACLD
+208 DFTLAEWGACHE

-231 VVVPSTLRGFS
+231 VVVPSTLRGFP
-242 TVDFADIVVRWD
+242 TVDFTDIVVRWD
-254 SGQEITFIGHFI
+254 SGQETTFIGHFI

-378 LDEDDGRG
+378 LDEDDDRG

-423 PDASAAAAEFDGT
+423 PDASAAADFDGT

-447 SPTLPVAPQPVA
+447 SPE
-459 SSPQSFQMKVKL
+459 SFQMKVKL
-471 SDDRNFPGSWLDAGG
+471 SEDRNFPGSWLDAGG
-486 EALADQSV
+486 EALDDQSV

-546 INRYNLRYDSNDGEV
+546 INRYRLRYDTNDNEV
-561 RMEIRGQYVSDKPI
+561 RMEIRGQYVSDEPI

-589 ESGDGAFP
+589 ESGGDGAFP
-597 CKDATDCLVLS
+597 CQDATECLVLS
-608 ESGADQTG
+608 ELGTDKTG
-616 APGRIFYHDDTIDES
+616 MPGRIFYDDDTIDES
-631 EDCEVEP
+631 EDCEVDP

-653 EIRVE
+653 EIRVD

-669 YHSSLKLQYL
+669 YHSSLKLQYM